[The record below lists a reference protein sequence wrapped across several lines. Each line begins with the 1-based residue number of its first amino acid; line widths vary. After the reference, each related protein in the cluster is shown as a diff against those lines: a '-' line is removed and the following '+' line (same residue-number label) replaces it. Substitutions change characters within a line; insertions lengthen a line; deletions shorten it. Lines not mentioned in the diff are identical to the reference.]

1 MTGDTIVQ
9 SEKLYNKVIN
19 QNGKNTDNTDNS
31 LLISPQIPDPVF
43 FCSIGKNN
51 INKFLEII
59 SLSDHKFNYYYTFK

>member
-9 SEKLYNKVIN
+9 SEKLYNDAISQNEKIN
-19 QNGKNTDNTDNS
+19 ENADHS

-51 INKFLEII
+51 IH
-59 SLSDHKFNYYYTFK
+59 DY

>member
-9 SEKLYNKVIN
+9 SEKLHNDAISQNEKIN
-19 QNGKNTDNTDNS
+19 ENADHS

-51 INKFLEII
+51 INKFLKII
-59 SLSDHKFNYYYTFK
+59 VLF